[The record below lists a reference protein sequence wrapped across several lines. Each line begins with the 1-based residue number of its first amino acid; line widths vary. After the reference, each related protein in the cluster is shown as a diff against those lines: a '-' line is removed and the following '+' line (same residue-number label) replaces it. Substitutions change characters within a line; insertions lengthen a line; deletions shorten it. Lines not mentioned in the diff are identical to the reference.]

1 MDKDDTLQDLFPD
14 LLYTLLMQ
22 LGGSQ
27 GPEAVSPV
35 LKTWRLIHTG
45 TLPEEINLQR
55 CSQGLRAGRGLGQ
68 PPPKGP
74 CHPLLVGRRSLWK
87 LIILTTLPPVCPA
100 QGRPVVAP

>member
-1 MDKDDTLQDLFPD
+1 MGAGPGAPRGFRVGTRYLLVLSLQILCTVQLLIEKVDKDHTLQDLFPD

-35 LKTWRLIHTG
+35 LKTWRLIHMG

-55 CSQGLRAGRGLGQ
+55 CS
-68 PPPKGP
+68 
-74 CHPLLVGRRSLWK
+74 
-87 LIILTTLPPVCPA
+87 
-100 QGRPVVAP
+100 